1 METPKLTPADIDIIR
16 CVQEDA
22 RSPVAKIA
30 KRLRMPEST
39 VRHRLNRLVRQ
50 GVIEFSILINPHRLG
65 YQIWAVIEIQAAMPK
80 IRSVAQQLAAIPEV
94 YFLGITTG
102 SYDLLAAAVFRSN
115 QELLDFLTRRLGKV
129 RGILR
134 TSTSSVLE
142 LVKHSMTLDLP
153 NGKRRAGRPPGPG
166 GVRPR
171 RTRPGFNAPRGDGQS
186 PGG

>member
-1 METPKLTPADIDIIR
+1 MQTLKLTRADIGIIR

-50 GVIEFSILINPHRLG
+50 GVIEFSVLINPHRLG
-65 YQIWAVIEIQAAMPK
+65 YQVWAVIEIQVVMSQL
-80 IRSVAQQLAAIPEV
+80 RSVARQLTAIPEV

-102 SYDLLAAAVFRSN
+102 TYDLLAAAVFRSN
-115 QELLDFLTRRLGKV
+115 QELLDFLTKRLSKV
-129 RGILR
+129 RGIVR

-153 NGKRRAGRPPGPG
+153 DGTRSDGRPPGPG
-166 GVRPR
+166 GVHSR
-171 RTRPGFNAPRGDGQS
+171 RTRSGFDISRRDRQS